1 MFKAALAF
9 VPLLAGYIFVTT
21 WYQTSFLIK
30 REDSQ
35 KVYFRAA
42 FWGLWLFMLAFAALS
57 WLRPTLDPLLSFFG
71 TWREQ
76 EILTDGAPATHIELM
91 FWVITLASTLVLGMV
106 GGYLLNWLFAFWSIP
121 KQELL
126 RLAVR
131 LVKGR
136 DVNFI
141 SSIYSFSKL
150 AAVRRAIHAMNSD
163 LDILL
168 LRALEESMP
177 VSISLGSGKVYVGYV
192 TGSID
197 PGEKREMLRI
207 LPLVSGYRAGESMKL
222 EFTTWYSAIYQQ
234 FSRDNTLSHLRP
246 ELFEVILPLGE
257 VKSMSLFD
265 IDAYRAFQAEAPA

>member
-106 GGYLLNWLFAFWSIP
+106 GGVSLELVVCLLEHPEA
-121 KQELL
+121 
-126 RLAVR
+126 
-131 LVKGR
+131 G
-136 DVNFI
+136 
-141 SSIYSFSKL
+141 
-150 AAVRRAIHAMNSD
+150 AAAASGTPCERA
-163 LDILL
+163 
-168 LRALEESMP
+168 
-177 VSISLGSGKVYVGYV
+177 
-192 TGSID
+192 
-197 PGEKREMLRI
+197 
-207 LPLVSGYRAGESMKL
+207 
-222 EFTTWYSAIYQQ
+222 
-234 FSRDNTLSHLRP
+234 
-246 ELFEVILPLGE
+246 
-257 VKSMSLFD
+257 
-265 IDAYRAFQAEAPA
+265 